1 MTFENEEQA
10 YKEGKAAG
18 KKSLT
23 RDVIMFV
30 LASLFAFGTEYTTWE
45 MGVKHGVSLAIASDY
60 VKRAVAF
67 GYAQGAAD
75 AAQVRP

>member
-23 RDVIMFV
+23 RDVIMFI
-30 LASLFAFGTEYTTWE
+30 LASIFAFGTEYTTWQ
-45 MGVKHGVSLAIASDY
+45 MGVQHGVALTIASDY
-60 VKRAVAF
+60 IKRAVSF
-67 GYAQGAAD
+67 GIAKGQEEC
-75 AAQVRP
+75 R